1 MTIEV
6 KYRAIVEQPVRV
18 LVDGLCNHGGERDLF
33 TVETE
38 MGYERKVITC
48 SDCNAEYNDLDDR
61 WIV

>member
-6 KYRAIVEQPVRV
+6 KYRPMVEQPVRV
-18 LVDGLCNHGGERDLF
+18 LVDGICNHANTDYEV
-33 TVETE
+33 VENFS
-38 MGYERKVITC
+38 GIKARIKYC